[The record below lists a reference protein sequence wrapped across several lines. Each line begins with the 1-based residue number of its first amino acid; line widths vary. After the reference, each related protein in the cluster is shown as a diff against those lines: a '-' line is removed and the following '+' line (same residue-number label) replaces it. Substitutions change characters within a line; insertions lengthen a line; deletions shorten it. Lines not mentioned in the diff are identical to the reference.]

1 MKTIRRIFNSIVF
14 WYSEFQGQKEREEAE
29 RIARIERE
37 IAETT
42 KYINDLVIKTKAD
55 VARARKNDSD

>member
-14 WYSEFQGQKEREEAE
+14 WYNEKQNQKEREDAE

-42 KYINDLVIKTKAD
+42 KYINDLVTKTKSDAE
-55 VARARKNDSD
+55 RMRKNERN